1 MAKKQRAGLNH
12 SQWLGAI
19 VIGILIVVL
28 IVTFTSKK
36 ASKKDT
42 KQIVIGITQEPD
54 TLDPLF
60 QEMAASTELYALY
73 FEDMVERNENWD
85 LMPRLVTMIP
95 SIENG
100 LIKKLPQNKM
110 QVTWHLKEGLKWA
123 DGTPITPQDFIFTH
137 EMIMDDRLP
146 IISRD
151 LDRRIEKMQAP
162 NDHTLIVTWKEPYAY
177 ANLGHGALPKHIV
190 EPEYKKNPEKYKESF
205 FNSKP
210 LGNGP
215 YQLEEWVSGSHL
227 VFKRNENWGG
237 DKPNFEKVIYKIIPN
252 TNALESNL
260 LSGTIDAISPL
271 GLPLD
276 QALDFERRHGTK
288 FAFHYRPSMTWEHI
302 DCNLED
308 PILKDKRVRQ
318 ALLYSANRQQ
328 IVDVLFQG
336 KQQVADTWLPPKHYG
351 YNPKVA
357 HYNYDP
363 DKAKKLLEEAGWVLS
378 PSGVRVNKRG
388 DKLHLTLMS
397 TAGNKTREQVEQV
410 LQSDWSKI
418 GIELE
423 IINQP
428 PKVFFGETM
437 RHRKYKQMALYAWV
451 VGPVS
456 DGEGLWTKENIPS
469 EKNNWNGQN
478 YPGWVNEQAN
488 KIDHTVPVTLEESI
502 RKDLLQQ
509 QQVLWADEVPALPM
523 FFRTDV
529 SVTHKDLANWKM
541 TGTTTPITWNSE
553 QWRFSLLK

>member
-1 MAKKQRAGLNH
+1 MITFEN
-12 SQWLGAI
+12 
-19 VIGILIVVL
+19 
-28 IVTFTSKK
+28 VTKFY
-36 ASKKDT
+36 
-42 KQIVIGITQEPD
+42 P
-54 TLDPLF
+54 
-60 QEMAASTELYALY
+60 
-73 FEDMVERNENWD
+73 
-85 LMPRLVTMIP
+85 
-95 SIENG
+95 
-100 LIKKLPQNKM
+100 
-110 QVTWHLKEGLKWA
+110 
-123 DGTPITPQDFIFTH
+123 
-137 EMIMDDRLP
+137 
-146 IISRD
+146 
-151 LDRRIEKMQAP
+151 
-162 NDHTLIVTWKEPYAY
+162 
-177 ANLGHGALPKHIV
+177 
-190 EPEYKKNPEKYKESF
+190 
-205 FNSKP
+205 
-210 LGNGP
+210 
-215 YQLEEWVSGSHL
+215 
-227 VFKRNENWGG
+227 
-237 DKPNFEKVIYKIIPN
+237 PN

-469 EKNNWNGQN
+469 EKNNWIFLFSIFS
-478 YPGWVNEQAN
+478 YLYKSIFLSFAKM
-488 KIDHTVPVTLEESI
+488 KISMSLSFPASPL
-502 RKDLLQQ
+502 
-509 QQVLWADEVPALPM
+509 AALPKRM
-523 FFRTDV
+523 IFFQHCNKFIRNTRRQRDRRLG
-529 SVTHKDLANWKM
+529 SYPYYINCFD
-541 TGTTTPITWNSE
+541 GPDS
-553 QWRFSLLK
+553 R